1 MPAARGD
8 IVFEG
13 VTFRYGQRTPLFEQ
27 LSLRIEAGEHVALV
41 GATGS
46 GKSTFVKLLQ
56 RLYDIESGE
65 IRIDGVNIGNVEQAS
80 LRRQVAIVPQEPALF
95 HRTLAENIAYGRPE
109 STEAEIIA
117 AARKARAHDF
127 IMASPNGYGTLVG
140 ERGLKLSG
148 GERQRVAI
156 ARAFLSNAPIVVFDE
171 ATASLDT
178 LTERMIQ
185 EAMQELMEGRTT
197 VIIAHRLSTVRKA
210 DRIMVFDGGRI
221 VEEGRHSDLV
231 QRPHGLYRRLVGDE
245 INRIEIEA
253 A

>member
-1 MPAARGD
+1 MIPPSACRPCPQHDRPSLAARP
-8 IVFEG
+8 E
-13 VTFRYGQRTPLFEQ
+13 T
-27 LSLRIEAGEHVALV
+27 SAGSYTTHRDTT

-56 RLYDIESGE
+56 RLYDIETGE
-65 IRIDGVNIGNVEQAS
+65 IRIDGVNIGKVEQAS

-197 VIIAHRLSTVRKA
+197 VIIAHRL
-210 DRIMVFDGGRI
+210 
-221 VEEGRHSDLV
+221 
-231 QRPHGLYRRLVGDE
+231 
-245 INRIEIEA
+245 
-253 A
+253 